1 MNAIICFLKRWTLP
15 VAIAIGAIVYLL
27 FAYTP
32 RLEQAS
38 SFFAP
43 IMNAILPM
51 FMFLNFRIACCR
63 GNIGFFF
70 RR

>member
-43 IMNAILPM
+43 IMNAILPI
-51 FMFLNFRIACCR
+51 FMFLILFVTFCKLDLLNL
-63 GNIGFFF
+63 
-70 RR
+70 